1 MYKSPGLLFLAINA
15 MYNCIWNLLIYKSP
29 RTFINKKLVYF
40 SFFKVLFLFFW
51 ANDDT
56 GSLSGPRTTDTQW
69 RHNSKKCENLGQC
82 GRQNMLRPYLKMWE
96 WELIFGLA
104 VKAISSPGVRS
115 PCFGRWKTN
124 HHLRKIQVWNWIKMV
139 SGRKA
144 GFEKWR
150 QGCELGRA
158 HSTTRW
164 SDKKVKTGSAY
175 NYVWI

>member
-1 MYKSPGLLFLAINA
+1 MSAFQYLNASNIKSCMYKSPGLLMPLFWAMKTTNKKVDTNGEIFWNLNAQQYESLYIKVLVCFFLPS
-15 MYNCIWNLLIYKSP
+15 IWKLLIYKSP
-29 RTFINKKLVYF
+29 GLL
-40 SFFKVLFLFFW
+40 SLKVLFLFFW

-56 GSLSGPRTTDTQW
+56 GSL
-69 RHNSKKCENLGQC
+69 
-82 GRQNMLRPYLKMWE
+82 
-96 WELIFGLA
+96 
-104 VKAISSPGVRS
+104 
-115 PCFGRWKTN
+115 FGRWKTN
-124 HHLRKIQVWNWIKMV
+124 HHLRKIQVWKWIKMV

-150 QGCELGRA
+150 QGCEIGRA